1 VNPTVSVVIPTFNY
15 ARFLPETLDSA
26 IEQTFTDIEII
37 VVDDGST
44 DATPEVIQPYLADRR
59 VRYHRGDHR
68 GTSAARNIGIR
79 LARAPLVAFLDSDD
93 IWLPEK
99 LQRQV
104 PLFERDPQVAVVY
117 SRRLSIDEHGRP
129 LPLGER
135 PLHRGQ
141 VLGALFRQNFICFSS
156 GVVRRSALEAVGMC
170 DEGIDLSIDFDL
182 WLRLAARYR
191 LDYVDEPLVKY
202 RTGHPSLSTRRL
214 ERLHVARFVMDRF
227 LNEYGGRQLLSRSAI
242 RLGMAELCCDLA
254 WETRDQRLQAC
265 RWYATALRHR
275 LFHVP
280 AWRGLLTCW
289 WPEAA
294 KQLARR
300 VRNMAPPGKPVVQR
314 SE

>member
-1 VNPTVSVVIPTFNY
+1 MNPTVSVVIPTFNY

-26 IEQTFTDIEII
+26 IEQTFNDIEII

-99 LQRQV
+99 LVRQV

-156 GVVRRSALEAVGMC
+156 GVVRRSALEDVGMC

-191 LDYVDEPLVKY
+191 FDYVDEPLVKY

-214 ERLHVARFVMDRF
+214 ERLHVARFVMERF
-227 LNEYGGRQLLSRSAI
+227 LDQYGGRQLLTRPSI
-242 RLGMAELCCDLA
+242 RLAMADHCCDVA
-254 WETRDQRLQAC
+254 WETRDRCLRALC
-265 RWYATALRHR
+265 SYAAALRHR
-275 LFHVP
+275 PLHPP
-280 AWRGLLTCW
+280 AWRGLLMSW
-289 WPEAA
+289 WPQAA
-294 KQLARR
+294 KKR
-300 VRNMAPPGKPVVQR
+300 VRTLLGRAV
-314 SE
+314 